1 MTFETFDQSDEETWL
16 DQKKTC
22 LPSYLSSIHLPTNLP
37 IYLPQR
43 TPWGAILP
51 TNIPT
56 YIYVPTYLH
65 PSENTHISNV
75 YFSCRKM
82 YSSGIVVHISIISG
96 PNFQLGKSQL
106 GPNLLAAAF
115 ELLRACFSIHWYHQ
129 PSGSV
134 KVWERDSDFCGP
146 ASDNCSD
153 WNCFF
158 ISPSNVHPSEFA
170 IFWKN
175 NFRFHIF
182 PDWNFC
188 GKSSGEAW
196 DPCKVGISICSTSYI
211 GSQNITKWCT
221 HTLV

>member
-1 MTFETFDQSDEETWL
+1 MTWP
-16 DQKKTC
+16 KKD
-22 LPSYLSSIHLPTNLP
+22 LPSFIPIHLPMYQPSYLPLTENTFRSNPTN
-37 IYLPQR
+37 
-43 TPWGAILP
+43 LP

-56 YIYVPTYLH
+56 YLPIYLH
-65 PSENTHISNV
+65 ASENTHISNV

-82 YSSGIVVHISIISG
+82 YFTGIVVHISIISG
-96 PNFQLGKSQL
+96 PNFWLGRSQL
-106 GPNLLAAAF
+106 GPNLFAASF
-115 ELLRACFSIHWYHQ
+115 KLLQACFSIHWYHQ

-158 ISPSNVHPSEFA
+158 ISPSNVQPSEFA

-196 DPCKVGISICSTSYI
+196 DPCKVGISICST
-211 GSQNITKWCT
+211 
-221 HTLV
+221 